1 MQQSDDLVSLFSA
14 LFFTINAIG
23 LVLRKVHYDNAV
35 FLGEIDGSCSFFFLA
50 HKYYLTFLCFLLLIV

>member
-14 LFFTINAIG
+14 IFFTINAIG

-35 FLGEIDGSCSFFFLA
+35 FLGEIDRELFFFLS
-50 HKYYLTFLCFLLLIV
+50 CS

>member
-14 LFFTINAIG
+14 IFFAINAVG

-35 FLGEIDGSCSFFFLA
+35 FFGKLTQSSLIEITVKGL
-50 HKYYLTFLCFLLLIV
+50 